1 MKMKRVTL
9 TINLIILNLAIVM
22 GQVNSQFSI
31 PQNLCGVEG
40 LMVFYDINQ
49 HQYKLRYVDESVLEE
64 GDFSMMT
71 RRFGDCQNEIR
82 NYISTNLISIEY
94 SRTNYLNCEAL
105 VNGDLEE
112 FFIEIS
118 SSFIDNEPF
127 RIDDLE
133 EYDKFLNLLSA
144 AERMDYE
151 LKIVKAFIFYA
162 KENYDNEVE
171 LMKTYNFLKEDYY
184 DFILITKNGKFYLSS
199 IVFRYLFPDYD
210 RDDFESKEDVRV
222 DLEGVKGLIDYY
234 NSDRFFEISHD

>member
-1 MKMKRVTL
+1 
-9 TINLIILNLAIVM
+9 M

-105 VNGDLEE
+105 INGDLEE

-144 AERMDYE
+144 EERMDYE

-171 LMKTYNFLKEDYY
+171 LRKTYNFLKEDYY
-184 DFILITKNGKFYLSS
+184 EFILITKNGEFNLSS
-199 IVFRYLFPDYD
+199 IVFRILFPDYD
-210 RDDFESKEDVRV
+210 RDHFESKEEEVVELKCIKDY
-222 DLEGVKGLIDYY
+222 IDYCS
-234 NSDRFFEISHD
+234 SDRFFKISHD